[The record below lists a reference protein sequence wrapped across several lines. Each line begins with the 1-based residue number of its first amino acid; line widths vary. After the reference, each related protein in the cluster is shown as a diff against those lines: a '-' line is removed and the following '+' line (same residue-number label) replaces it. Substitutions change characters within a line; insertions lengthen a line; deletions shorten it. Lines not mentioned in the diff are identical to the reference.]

1 MSTKDEAIK
10 TMDKNPKEYRL
21 CQRVLKNGYII
32 QTVLQGLYYWTDDKG
47 NGGAEWKDIPTV
59 AEMMD

>member
-1 MSTKDEAIK
+1 MTKDEAIK

-21 CQRVLKNGYII
+21 CQRVLNNGYII

>member
-1 MSTKDEAIK
+1 MNKDEAIK